1 MALSLK
7 QSLNTGRRKQDE
19 PYALS
24 LNLVL
29 HCADTGETEHTTVT
43 FGSVPIVV
51 LDIKRQ
57 IEKQHSI
64 PVCIQTLSYEG
75 HALTDSDELSMLR
88 TREGDTFHVKYLAK
102 GHCTEIDRTIRW
114 MRFLLASLEYEDI
127 TQNRDDDPDVNDLW
141 EVITILL
148 QEEMIENLAFKY
160 FFPWLEPVKY
170 VNKLHFVYNDGV
182 PVMMKVYEILLRI
195 PWKDNMLRLKYI
207 EYAILRVIWNIT
219 ETFPLRRLVIRHR
232 GIQMCTQSM
241 LRARL
246 DEGKR
251 VEELE
256 PLSTPTEQS
265 ILVETIAAGLGA
277 LCKYVLTSIC
287 LYFLFG

>member
-1 MALSLK
+1 MALLFK
-7 QSLNTGRRKQDE
+7 QSLNTERKKQDE
-19 PYALS
+19 PCVLS

-29 HCADTGETEHTTVT
+29 HCADTGEVEHATIT
-43 FGSVPIVV
+43 FGSVPTVV
-51 LDIKRQ
+51 LDIKKR

-64 PVCIQTLSYEG
+64 PVCIQALSCEG
-75 HALTDSDELSMLR
+75 HALIDSDELSMLR
-88 TREGDTFHVKYLAK
+88 TREGDTLHVKYLAK
-102 GHCTEIDRTIRW
+102 GHCTEINRTIRW
-114 MRFLLASLEYEDI
+114 MRFLLAALEYED
-127 TQNRDDDPDVNDLW
+127 TAQYSNDVPLVSDLW
-141 EVITILL
+141 EVITIML

-160 FFPWLEPVKY
+160 FFPWLEPAKY

-182 PVMMKVYEILLRI
+182 PVMMKVYELLLRI
-195 PWKDNMLRLKYI
+195 PWKDNILRLKYI
-207 EYAILRVIWNIT
+207 EYAILRVLWNIT
-219 ETFPLRRLVIRHR
+219 ETFPLRRLVIRHK

-277 LCKYVLTSIC
+277 LCKYVLTHH
-287 LYFLFG
+287 LYVLFG